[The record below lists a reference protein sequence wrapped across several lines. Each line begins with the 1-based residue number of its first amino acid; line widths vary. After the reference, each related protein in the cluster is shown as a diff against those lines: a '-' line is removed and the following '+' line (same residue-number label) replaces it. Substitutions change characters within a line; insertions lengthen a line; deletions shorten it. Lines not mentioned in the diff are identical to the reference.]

1 MLTNAVCLISF
12 FEYYYSSSVGIYWH
26 TALTSSKMNMFWNS
40 RVRYK
45 FIRGDIRWTNQVIM
59 KMTVIAVIGG
69 MISSLV
75 GLGGGVVFNP
85 LMIGFGVHPQVS
97 TSTSMYM
104 IMLSTFSAVVQ
115 FFWLEIL
122 PLDYTIGFGMVI
134 IIATILGNIAINNI
148 IKKLGT
154 PSSLALFIASVMIM
168 WTIIVFGSSVFD
180 VIGRAKRGEN
190 LFSFKPYW
198 R

>member
-1 MLTNAVCLISF
+1 
-12 FEYYYSSSVGIYWH
+12 
-26 TALTSSKMNMFWNS
+26 
-40 RVRYK
+40 
-45 FIRGDIRWTNQVIM
+45 
-59 KMTVIAVIGG
+59 MTIIAVIGG

-115 FFWLEIL
+115 FLWLKIL
-122 PLDYTIGFGMVI
+122 PIDYTIGFGIVVI
-134 IIATILGNIAINNI
+134 LATILGNIAINNI

-154 PSSLALFIASVMIM
+154 PSSLTLFIAGVMIM
-168 WTIIVFGSSVFD
+168 CTVIVFGYSIFD

-190 LFSFKPYW
+190 LFSFKSYW
-198 R
+198 S